1 MNIFKE
7 ILMDIFVKKTGIL
20 KFAKYTI
27 KCFLGKKGITS
38 NKKEGDFKTPEG
50 TFFLRYVMYR
60 PDRIK
65 TPKTN
70 LPIRIIKKNHICC
83 DNPEHPNYNKIFET
97 KNLNLGEKLWR
108 KDFLYDIV
116 VVIGYNDNPIVK
128 DKGSAIFLHLNKKN
142 IITTEGC
149 IAIEKKNMINL
160 LKYCPK
166 KIKIF

>member
-1 MNIFKE
+1 
-7 ILMDIFVKKTGIL
+7 MDIFVKKTGIL

-65 TPKTN
+65 IPKTN

-128 DKGSAIFLHLNKKN
+128 DKGSAIFLHLTNKKYKA
-142 IITTEGC
+142 TRGC
-149 IAIEKKNMINL
+149 VAILKKDFV
-160 LKYCPK
+160 
-166 KIKIF
+166 KILPLISRNTKISIS

>member
-1 MNIFKE
+1 MN
-7 ILMDIFVKKTGIL
+7 IFVKKTGVL

-27 KCFLGKKGITS
+27 KCFLGKNGITS
-38 NKKEGDFKTPEG
+38 NKKEGDFKTPKG
-50 TFFLRYVMYR
+50 IFFLKYVMYR

-65 TPKTN
+65 KPKTN
-70 LPIRIIKKNHICC
+70 LPTCIIKKNHICC
-83 DNPEHPNYNKIFET
+83 DNPKHPKYNTIFET

-108 KDFLYDIV
+108 KDLLYDIV
-116 VVIGYNDNPIVK
+116 IVIGYNDNPVIK
-128 DKGSAIFLHLNKKN
+128 GKGSAIFLHLSKKN

-160 LKYCPK
+160 LKYYPK

>member
-1 MNIFKE
+1 
-7 ILMDIFVKKTGIL
+7 MDIFVKKTGVL

-38 NKKEGDFKTPEG
+38 NKKEGDFKTPKG
-50 TFFLRYVMYR
+50 IFFLKYVMYR

-65 TPKTN
+65 KPKTN
-70 LPIRIIKKNHICC
+70 LPTCIIKKNHICC
-83 DNPEHPNYNKIFET
+83 DNPKHPKYNTIFET

-108 KDFLYDIV
+108 KDLLYDIV
-116 VVIGYNDNPIVK
+116 IVIGYNDNPVIK
-128 DKGSAIFLHLNKKN
+128 GKGSAIFLHLSKKN

-160 LKYCPK
+160 LKYYPK

>member
-1 MNIFKE
+1 MN
-7 ILMDIFVKKTGIL
+7 IFVKKTGIL

-38 NKKEGDFKTPEG
+38 NKKEGDLKTPKG
-50 TFFLRYVMYR
+50 DFFLRYVMYR

-65 TPKTN
+65 KPKTN
-70 LPIRIIKKNHICC
+70 LPIHIIKKNHICC
-83 DNPEHPNYNKIFET
+83 NNPKRLDYNKIFET

-108 KDFLYDIV
+108 KDILYNIV
-116 VVIGYNDNPIVK
+116 IVIGYNDNPVIK
-128 DKGSAIFLHLNKKN
+128 GKGSAIFLHLSKKN
-142 IITTEGC
+142 IITTDGC

>member
-1 MNIFKE
+1 
-7 ILMDIFVKKTGIL
+7 MDIFVKKTGIL

-108 KDFLYDIV
+108 KDILYDILI
-116 VVIGYNDNPIVK
+116 VIGYNDNPIIK
-128 DKGSAIFLHLNKKN
+128 NKGSAIFLHLSKKN
-142 IITTEGC
+142 TTSTDGC
-149 IAIEKKNMINL
+149 IAVEKKNMINL
-160 LKYCPK
+160 LKHCLN
-166 KIKIF
+166 KIEVC